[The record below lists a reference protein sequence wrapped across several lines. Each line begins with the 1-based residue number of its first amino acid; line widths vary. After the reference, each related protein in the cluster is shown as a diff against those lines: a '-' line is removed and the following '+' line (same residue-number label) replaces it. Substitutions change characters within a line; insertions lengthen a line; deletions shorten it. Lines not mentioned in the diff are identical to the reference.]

1 MSGEKAASKASMGM
15 IKGESEIQSDV
26 LRCLYDLL
34 VGGIPTMWGPPV
46 ISWCINPHNYSY
58 KYHKP

>member
-34 VGGIPTMWGPPV
+34 VGGITGWWYTYNVGPP
-46 ISWCINPHNYSY
+46 SY
-58 KYHKP
+58 KLVYKPP